1 MDPLR
6 SRLFQFWPPVLRQTW
21 PFLLVMLIQGAI
33 AVLSIGVL
41 SSVRAFVAGESLWSK
56 GQKDAIYHLERYAF
70 NGDPKDYE
78 AFRTHLAVPLS
89 DRSARIE
96 LESDQPNMALV
107 RQYLLG
113 GGNHSD
119 DVPGLIILLRHLND
133 WHLVRDPIEQWLIGD
148 AHLDQ
153 LQALAREIRATLAQG
168 PADTATRAAWSARLG
183 ALNDAIRPASRL
195 FSERLGASS
204 RQIVLLLL
212 LVNIGT
218 ALLLIGITL
227 MHNQRLIVLHN
238 RAEDALRAERE
249 RARTTLAAIGDGVI
263 TTDPLGVVVYVNPA
277 TEMLLSRPAEHL
289 LGRPLQEVLHISA
302 NEHLPAA
309 QSLLQYVL
317 QGMGSHQDN
326 RTRDLHRPGRPDLQ
340 VKVVGSAIQDQG
352 AVTGA
357 VFVVHD
363 VTREQHY
370 LTQLSWQ
377 ASHDALT
384 GLANRR
390 EFERRLQELLPA
402 ARTGLLDACLLYV
415 DLDQFKL
422 INDTC
427 GHQAGDEMLR
437 EVSRMLQS
445 QLREGD
451 TLARLGGDEFGV
463 LLHSSNFGASMRIA
477 ERIRHGAEELR
488 VRWGNRD
495 LQTGMSIGLVQLTPH
510 LQSLQE
516 VLRVADMACYRAKEA
531 GRNKVFPYHPEDQ
544 EMSRRED
551 DMDWVRRLR
560 KALEED
566 RFALYAQEIRPLQGQ
581 DDEGLH
587 MELLLRLSDEN
598 GQLVPP
604 GTFIPAAERYG
615 MMPTIDRW
623 VIKRAFDLLAQHQ
636 QSGRSPVVD
645 TCAINLSGNSL
656 SDDSLLAYLHAQMTR
671 SGVLPTQLCFEI
683 TETSAIAHLPN
694 AVHIIQELQQL
705 GCRFALDD
713 FGAGMSSFGYLKHL
727 PVDFIKIDGSFVKE
741 ICTDPIHRAMVEAIH
756 HIGHVMGK
764 RTIAE
769 FVETAEAIEILRS
782 IGVDYGQGY
791 AMAHPVALEQLL
803 GAATPAARASA
814 INAQVG

>member
-6 SRLFQFWPPVLRQTW
+6 SRLLRFWPPLLRQTW

-33 AVLSIGVL
+33 AILSIEVL
-41 SSVRAFVAGESLWSK
+41 SSVRAFVAGESMWSK
-56 GQKDAIYHLERYAF
+56 GQKDAIYYLERYAS
-70 NGDPKDYE
+70 NGLPQDYE
-78 AFRTHLAVPLS
+78 AFKLHLAIPLN
-89 DRSARIE
+89 DRHARVE
-96 LESDQPNMALV
+96 LESDQPDMARV
-107 RQYLLG
+107 RQNLIG
-113 GGNHSD
+113 GGNHPD
-119 DVPGLIILLRHLND
+119 DVSGLIVLLRHLRD
-133 WHLVRDPIEQWLIGD
+133 WGLVREPVEQWLIGD
-148 AHLDQ
+148 EYLDQ
-153 LQALAREIRATLAQG
+153 LQTLALEIHDTLAQG
-168 PADTATRAAWSARLG
+168 TATEATRAAWSARLG

-195 FSERLGASS
+195 FSEKLGESS

-218 ALLLIGITL
+218 ALFLIGITL
-227 MHNQRLIVLHN
+227 MHNQRLIALHK
-238 RAEDALRAERE
+238 RAENALRSERE
-249 RARTTLAAIGDGVI
+249 RAHTTLTAIGDGVI
-263 TTDPLGVVVYVNPA
+263 TTDPQGIVVYVNPA
-277 TEMLLSRPAEHL
+277 TELLLSRPSNQL
-289 LGRPLQEVLHISA
+289 LGRPLDQVLQITSSEA
-302 NEHLPAA
+302 LPDA
-309 QSLLQYVL
+309 QALLQHVL
-317 QGMGSHQDN
+317 QGTGAHQDN
-326 RTRDLHRPGRPDLQ
+326 RTRDLQRPGRPELR
-340 VKVVGSAIQDQG
+340 VKVLGSVIRDQG
-352 AVTGA
+352 NISGA
-357 VFVVHD
+357 VFVIHD

-384 GLANRR
+384 GLSNRR

-402 ARTGLLDACLLYV
+402 ARTGLLDACVLYV

-463 LLHSSNFGASMRIA
+463 LLHTSNFSTSMRIA
-477 ERIRHGAEELR
+477 ERIRQGAEELR
-488 VRWGNRD
+488 VRWGARE
-495 LQTGMSIGLVQLTPH
+495 LQTGMSIGLVQLTPQ

-544 EMSRRED
+544 EMTRRED

-560 KALEED
+560 KALEEN
-566 RFALYAQEIRPLQGQ
+566 RFQLYAQQISPLQGNAA
-581 DDEGLH
+581 EGLH
-587 MELLLRLSDEN
+587 LEVLLRLRDEN

-623 VIKRAFDLLAQHQ
+623 VIKSTFDLLAQHQ
-636 QSGRSPVVD
+636 NTPDAPAVS
-645 TCAINLSGNSL
+645 TCGINLSGNSL
-656 SDDSLLAYLHAQMTR
+656 SDDSLLAYLHSQLSR
-671 SGVLPTQLCFEI
+671 SGVAPGLLCFEI

-713 FGAGMSSFGYLKHL
+713 FGVGMSSFGYLKHL
-727 PVDFIKIDGSFVKE
+727 PVDFLKIDGSFVKE
-741 ICTDPIHRAMVEAIH
+741 MCADPIHRAMVEAIH

-769 FVETAEAIEILRS
+769 FVETNETTEALRS

-791 AMAHPVALEQLL
+791 ALARPVPLEQLL
-803 GAATPAARASA
+803 FPSLRTSHTP
-814 INAQVG
+814 NAVSS

>member
-6 SRLFQFWPPVLRQTW
+6 SRLLQFWPPVLRQTW
-21 PFLLVMLIQGAI
+21 PFLLIMLIQGAI
-33 AVLSIGVL
+33 AVVSIGML
-41 SSVRAFVAGESLWSK
+41 STVRAFVAGESLWSK
-56 GQKDAIYHLERYAF
+56 GQKDAIYHLERYAI
-70 NGDPKDYE
+70 NGDAKDYQ
-78 AFRTHLAVPLS
+78 AFRIHLAVPLS
-89 DRSARIE
+89 DRSARLE
-96 LESDQPNMALV
+96 LESDQPDIAKAG
-107 RQYLLG
+107 QYLEG
-113 GGNHSD
+113 GGNHPA
-119 DVPGLIILLRHLND
+119 DVPSLIMLLRYLSD
-133 WHLVRDPIEQWLIGD
+133 WELVREPIEQWLIGD
-148 AHLDQ
+148 TYLDQ
-153 LQALAREIRATLAQG
+153 LQALGREIQATLAQG
-168 PADTATRAAWSARLG
+168 PASPATRAAWSTRLG
-183 ALNDAIRPASRL
+183 ELNDAIRPASRL
-195 FSERLGASS
+195 FSDKLGASS
-204 RQIVLLLL
+204 RQIVWLLL

-218 ALLLIGITL
+218 ALMLIGITL
-227 MHNQRLIVLHN
+227 FHNQRLIVLHN

-263 TTDPLGVVVYVNPA
+263 TTDPLGIVVYVNPA
-277 TEMLLSRPAEHL
+277 TELMLSRPSEHL
-289 LGRPLQEVLHISA
+289 LGRPLQEVLHISSS
-302 NEHLPAA
+302 EQQPDA
-309 QSLLQYVL
+309 QALLHYVL

-326 RTRDLHRPGRPDLQ
+326 RTRDLQRPGRPALQ
-340 VKVVGSAIQDQG
+340 VKVVGSSIQDQG
-352 AVTGA
+352 AITGA
-357 VFVVHD
+357 VFVIHD

-463 LLHSSNFGASMRIA
+463 LLHSSSFSASMRIA
-477 ERIRHGAEELR
+477 ERIRQGAEELR
-488 VRWGNRD
+488 VPWGARE

-560 KALEED
+560 KALEEN
-566 RFALYAQEIRPLQGQ
+566 RFQLYAQQISPLQNQ
-581 DDEGLH
+581 KDEGLH
-587 MELLLRLSDEN
+587 IELLLRLRDES
-598 GQLVPP
+598 GQIVPP

-623 VIKRAFDLLAQHQ
+623 VVKRTFDLLAQHQ
-636 QSGRSPVVD
+636 NTPDAPAVS

-656 SDDSLLAYLHAQMTR
+656 SDDSLLAYLHAQLAR
-671 SGVLPTQLCFEI
+671 SGVSPTLLCFEI

-727 PVDFIKIDGSFVKE
+727 PVDFLKIDGSFVKE
-741 ICTDPIHRAMVEAIH
+741 ICTDPIHHAMVEAIH
-756 HIGHVMGK
+756 RIGHVMGK
-764 RTIAE
+764 QTIAE
-769 FVETAEAIEILRS
+769 FVETPEAIEALRQ

-791 AMAHPVALEQLL
+791 AIAHPVPLEQLL
-803 GAATPAARASA
+803 GSA
-814 INAQVG
+814 PQHHPGPVRQAQPG